1 MRKNYNNIL
10 QMTYIPIP
18 NSQI

>member
-1 MRKNYNNIL
+1 
-10 QMTYIPIP
+10 MTYIPIP